1 MAQSNIHHFSK
12 KRQRDDAKEQ
22 SLEQYRNN
30 KAHKAQVHHEGKNS
44 TLLSLLSSNTAGC
57 APKPAKHCTAKAG
70 TSLTSF
76 LRKQEQQ
83 QQHDPA
89 PNTGSRGRQAG
100 VLLEHDSCLSHL
112 LSQSELAWLCA
123 LCTSTIVLMIPG
135 PPPPPSGRTNFSP
148 CPHQGKKLDRRTL
161 APKGAASSSSSRGLL
176 VLGRS
181 THEEAAAAA
190 AGHAAGS
197 RRNPRARQ
205 LFNFYED
212 GAGQWVRS
220 KQAVLGGGPP
230 NAKCSDDE
238 TIGIE
243 GADAELKW
251 EGIGTTML

>member
-89 PNTGSRGRQAG
+89 PNTGSRG
-100 VLLEHDSCLSHL
+100 
-112 LSQSELAWLCA
+112 
-123 LCTSTIVLMIPG
+123 
-135 PPPPPSGRTNFSP
+135 
-148 CPHQGKKLDRRTL
+148 PHQGKKLDRRTL

-212 GAGQWVRS
+212 GAGQW
-220 KQAVLGGGPP
+220 
-230 NAKCSDDE
+230 DDE